1 MLDSSEKH
9 SLGMTK
15 EQLAQ
20 TMGISLSTLKR
31 RLRQAELRIPRGVLS
46 PQIQALIKEKLGWH
60 EPK

>member
-1 MLDSSEKH
+1 MEHPTEKQ
-9 SLGMTK
+9 SLGITK

-31 RLRQAELRIPRGVLS
+31 RLRQADLHIPRGVLS
-46 PQIQALIKEKLGWH
+46 PQIQALIKERLGWH